1 MTSSPSVVNLACGE
15 LRCDLRPDLGAAI
28 AGLWLGPVAVLRST
42 DALAM
47 DNPRQGGCF
56 PLGPFSNRIGQARLE
71 WEGQTYELES
81 TPPGPHAIHGVGWQR
96 PWTVTEQE
104 PHRVAMAYSHTLSLI
119 HI

>member
-56 PLGPFSNRIGQARLE
+56 PLVPFSNRIGPSVPDSLL
-71 WEGQTYELES
+71 WMF
-81 TPPGPHAIHGVGWQR
+81 GPLRRAFFCPQLWANRTACG
-96 PWTVTEQE
+96 
-104 PHRVAMAYSHTLSLI
+104 
-119 HI
+119 